1 MNINKLIK
9 EEFENTTMRFFH
21 GGDLDDIKHNHSH
34 KSGRYEFGA
43 GLYMVNDYNVVQ
55 KYIKGGRK
63 LYIVDVLYGN
73 NIDGSYLDY
82 EIALDF
88 INTRVLTK
96 QRKSIINFLQ
106 KHLNNNKVPADI
118 FNNIILNHN
127 AIPSSKT
134 NELKNFLLEN
144 NIDYEI
150 SFNSFGFGE
159 YMMILYN
166 TRLIKNIEKT
176 QTSKLE
182 IFKFKDTYK

>member
-1 MNINKLIK
+1 MNINSLIK

-21 GGDLDDIKHNHSH
+21 GGDLDNIKHNHSH

-43 GLYMVNDYNVVQ
+43 GLYLVNDYRVVE
-55 KYIKGGRK
+55 KYIKGSRK

-73 NIDGSYLDY
+73 NIENVFLDHDT
-82 EIALDF
+82 ALDF
-88 INTRVLTK
+88 INTIVLTK
-96 QRKSIINFLQ
+96 HRKSIITYLE
-106 KHLNNNKVPADI
+106 KYLENNKVPADI
-118 FNNIILNHN
+118 FNNLILNHK

-134 NELKNFLLEN
+134 NELKNFLMEN

-150 SFNSFGFGE
+150 SNNSFGYGE

-166 TRLIKNIEKT
+166 TRLIKNIERT
-176 QTSKLE
+176 QTSKLD